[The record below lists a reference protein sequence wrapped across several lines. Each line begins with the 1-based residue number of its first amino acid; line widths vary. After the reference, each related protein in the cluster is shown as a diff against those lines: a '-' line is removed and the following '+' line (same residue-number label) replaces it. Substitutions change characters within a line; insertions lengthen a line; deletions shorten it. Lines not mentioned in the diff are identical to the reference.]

1 MNNEGNA
8 PEKEKAEE
16 GNLAPRGTL
25 IILRQ
30 KTILFLSFF
39 ALFQKRYYVKN
50 LERNFVMQI
59 K

>member
-30 KTILFLSFF
+30 HFF